1 MATGNICI
9 FGSSSNNIDRKYIDA
24 ACETGALLAE
34 NGLDMVFGG
43 GAVGLMGAAAEGA
56 YAGGGRIIGVIPE
69 KLNKPGIASAHC
81 TELIVTRDMFERK
94 STMENLADAYI
105 ALPGGFG
112 TLDEITEVL
121 ALKQL
126 GYIEGQIVILNI
138 DGFFDGILAQF
149 ESCVANG
156 FTNRRYLGLYKTVST
171 PLEAIEAIRGYVP
184 EEMPDK
190 IKEALM
196 YHEQSSQS
204 E

>member
-1 MATGNICI
+1 MAGICI
-9 FGSSSNNIDRKYIDA
+9 FAASSPNIDDKYIA
-24 ACETGALLAE
+24 AAESFGRCLAE
-34 NGLDMVFGG
+34 HGFDLIFGG
-43 GAVGLMGAAAEGA
+43 GRTGLMGACARGVHSK
-56 YAGGGRIIGVIPE
+56 GGRTVGVIPE

-81 TELIVTRDMFERK
+81 TEPIVTRDMFERK

-138 DGFFDGILAQF
+138 DGFFDGLLAQF

-156 FTNRRYLGLYKTVST
+156 FTNRRYLGLYKTVTT